1 MFRYRK
7 WFFKF
12 AHRFHDISHWNS
24 KSNGKYWNQIKFRKM
39 YFTLILVKNEETLN
53 EIKELKLKLQ
63 SLEKN
68 EIKGN
73 QNIIIY

>member
-1 MFRYRK
+1 
-7 WFFKF
+7 
-12 AHRFHDISHWNS
+12 
-24 KSNGKYWNQIKFRKM
+24 M

-73 QNIIIY
+73 QNIIICKNLY

>member
-1 MFRYRK
+1 
-7 WFFKF
+7 
-12 AHRFHDISHWNS
+12 
-24 KSNGKYWNQIKFRKM
+24 M

-68 EIKGN
+68 EIKGD
-73 QNIIIY
+73 QNIIICKNLY

>member
-1 MFRYRK
+1 
-7 WFFKF
+7 
-12 AHRFHDISHWNS
+12 
-24 KSNGKYWNQIKFRKM
+24 M
-39 YFTLILVKNEETLN
+39 YFKLILVKNEETLN

-73 QNIIIY
+73 QNIIICKNLY